1 MMKKIVAVT
10 CTLLAA
16 GITAGTLSAANAAS
30 NVHKNDEV
38 IDANALSAAKLS
50 AQDAIGAAAQTV
62 TGQVAELKLHTKD
75 GAALYQVTIV
85 SSDGNEH
92 DLQVN
97 ATTGKV
103 TAIVA
108 NDDHKDDQ
116 GEGEGEGGDGDG
128 DGEEND

>member
-1 MMKKIVAVT
+1 MKMKKIVAVT

-30 NVHKNDEV
+30 TTHKSDEV
-38 IDANALSAAKLS
+38 IDASAMSAAKLS
-50 AQDAIGAAAQTV
+50 AQDAIGAAVKTV
-62 TGQVAELKLHTKD
+62 AGQVAELELYTSD
-75 GAALYQVTIV
+75 GAALYHVTIV
-85 SSDGNEH
+85 SQDGNEH

-103 TAIVA
+103 TAMAA
-108 NDDHKDDQ
+108 NDDHKGDQDD
-116 GEGEGEGGDGDG
+116 EEDD